1 MQQVDILNDK
11 VTYILIF
18 LILRIDYI
26 LGTFF
31 DILEQFGPLDSE
43 VISVNLYILNHLGIH
58 IN

>member
-1 MQQVDILNDK
+1 MIKLL
-11 VTYILIF
+11 TYLYF
-18 LILRIDYI
+18 LYLELYYI

-31 DILEQFGPLDSE
+31 DILEQFGSLDTE